1 MTALTDID
9 EWASLW
15 DETEYPWTPRG
26 VNRFIDCWRVPKLR
40 LRVRCPYL
48 LTPRHHRKRGYRKT
62 LASVL
67 RHVEAGRCG
76 YDDALWLFYHI
87 AGLRSRLDRAE
98 GELKGMR
105 EGTERLKREYK
116 TLQSCHAQHYADLLT
131 EADEVARLR
140 AKLAAWD
147 AWEHAWVFGGDAAY
161 PGKAGVTDPRETLDA
176 LERLALGV
184 PEEEAGDA

>member
-1 MTALTDID
+1 MNK
-9 EWASLW
+9 
-15 DETEYPWTPRG
+15 PPQ
-26 VNRFIDCWRVPKLR
+26 
-40 LRVRCPYL
+40 
-48 LTPRHHRKRGYRKT
+48 HHRKRGYCKT

-67 RHVEAGRCG
+67 RHVEAARCG
-76 YDDALWLFYHI
+76 YDDASWLFYHI

-98 GELKGMR
+98 GELKWMR
-105 EGTERLKREYK
+105 ENMGVLKRDR
-116 TLQSCHAQHYADLLT
+116 HYWKHQFGEWDRELE
-131 EADEVARLR
+131 EAR

-184 PEEEAGDA
+184 PEEEADDEQ

>member
-1 MTALTDID
+1 M
-9 EWASLW
+9 
-15 DETEYPWTPRG
+15 
-26 VNRFIDCWRVPKLR
+26 NRP
-40 LRVRCPYL
+40 PQ
-48 LTPRHHRKRGYRKT
+48 HHGKRGYRKT

-67 RHVEAGRCG
+67 RHVEAARCG

-98 GELKGMR
+98 GELQGMWL
-105 EGTERLKREYK
+105 GVQMWTAANDM
-116 TLQSCHAQHYADLLT
+116 LQAEKASLC
-131 EADEVARLR
+131 

-147 AWEHAWVFGGDAAY
+147 RWEHAWVFGGDEVY

-184 PEEEAGDA
+184 PEEEADDGH

>member
-1 MTALTDID
+1 MK
-9 EWASLW
+9 
-15 DETEYPWTPRG
+15 PPQ
-26 VNRFIDCWRVPKLR
+26 
-40 LRVRCPYL
+40 
-48 LTPRHHRKRGYRKT
+48 HHRKRGYRKT

-87 AGLRSRLDRAE
+87 AGLRSRLGCAE

-105 EGTERLKREYK
+105 ENVDALQLDRDFWCKATWECDAAREQ
-116 TLQSCHAQHYADLLT
+116 L
-131 EADEVARLR
+131 EE
-140 AKLAAWD
+140 KLAAWD
-147 AWEHAWVFGGDAAY
+147 RWEHAWVFGGDAVY

-184 PEEEAGDA
+184 PEEEAEDA